1 MSNFAPLI
9 EQIKSRTDI
18 LETIGRVVTL
28 KKGGKSYQ
36 GLCPFH
42 QEKTPSFHVYPE
54 SQRYH
59 CFGCQ
64 KDGDLLNFVQ
74 DYYNVSFKEAITR
87 LAQDKGLEYMLKEFD
102 QHQHHQPLQPPLDPI
117 KRLIEA
123 AASFFE
129 DELWRLPSQAPAVQ
143 CYKNRGISDQ
153 IAKTFRL
160 GWSGGFH
167 ALEKS
172 FKGQEEQLIIAG
184 LLKKKDRATYQ
195 QLFVERILFP
205 IRAADDGQVI
215 GFGGRQVHP
224 DPEKK
229 FPKYLNS
236 PETPLFKKNTVL
248 YGLYEALQN
257 RKFKSFLIVE
267 GYFDVLQLAQAGLLC
282 AIAPMGTALGRE
294 HIERLQ
300 RYRRELIFCFD
311 GDSAGQKAAE
321 RTLEVLL
328 PFYKHSFS
336 ASFVLMPEEEDPD
349 SYIRKKGRESFIE
362 LCQKRVKIGEYLF
375 FVLEKRYPTDQID
388 SRVQFL
394 TEAQRLI
401 ALVED
406 PTARLTLKEALQQ
419 HTFSSARK
427 IKWAKKPEHRP
438 RLKAIAPLELIAL
451 MLVKDHGLSQ
461 RLSQELK
468 TLLSQHQGYDNMLGP
483 LLNLPPTSVQY
494 GELCAAIRTKYC
506 SFYEMLPSESQDLV
520 QEFDRQ
526 IATYAAAVK
535 N

>member
-9 EQIKSRTDI
+9 EQIKARTDI

-74 DYYNVSFKEAITR
+74 DYYNISFKEAIAR
-87 LAQDKGLEYMLKEFD
+87 LAHDKGLDYMLKE
-102 QHQHHQPLQPPLDPI
+102 HSPGSYVQPAIPSAPL
-117 KRLIEA
+117 KRLLA
-123 AASFFE
+123 AATDYFE
-129 DELWRLPSQAPAVQ
+129 QELSRLPMHAPAVQ
-143 CYKNRGISDQ
+143 CYKNRGIDLK
-153 IAKTFRL
+153 IAQQYRL
-160 GWSGGFH
+160 GWSPGFH
-167 ALEKS
+167 HLEKH
-172 FKGQEEQLIIAG
+172 FQGQQEPLVLVG
-184 LLKKKDRATYQ
+184 LLKKKDRTTYQ
-195 QLFVERILFP
+195 QIFVERLIFP
-205 IRAADDGQVI
+205 IRAVDDGQVI

-224 DPEKK
+224 DVEKK
-229 FPKYLNS
+229 FPKYINS

-248 YGLYEALQN
+248 YGLYEALQQ
-257 RKFKSFLIVE
+257 RKFKSFIIVE
-267 GYFDVLQLAQAGLLC
+267 GYFDVLQLAQAGLPC
-282 AIAPMGTALGRE
+282 GVAPMGTAVGRE

-311 GDSAGQKAAE
+311 GDLAGQKAAE
-321 RTLEVLL
+321 RTLEILL
-328 PFYKHSFS
+328 PFYKHGFS
-336 ASFVLMPEEEDPD
+336 ASFVLMPPEEDPD
-349 SYIRKKGRESFIE
+349 SYIQKKGRKSFIE

-375 FVLEKRYPTDQID
+375 FVLEKRYPIDQID

-394 TEAQRLI
+394 TEAHRLI

-406 PTARLTLKEALQQ
+406 PTARLALKEALQQ
-419 HTFSSARK
+419 HSFASARK
-427 IKWAKKPEHRP
+427 IKWAKKPQHRP
-438 RLKAIAPLELIAL
+438 KLKAIAAQELIAL
-451 MLVKDHGLSQ
+451 MLVKDQTLRQ
-461 RLSQELK
+461 RLSEELK

-494 GELCAAIRTKYC
+494 AELCAKLRTQYC
-506 SFYEMLPSESQDLV
+506 SFYEMLPSESEDLV

-526 IATYAAAVK
+526 LASYTAAI
-535 N
+535 